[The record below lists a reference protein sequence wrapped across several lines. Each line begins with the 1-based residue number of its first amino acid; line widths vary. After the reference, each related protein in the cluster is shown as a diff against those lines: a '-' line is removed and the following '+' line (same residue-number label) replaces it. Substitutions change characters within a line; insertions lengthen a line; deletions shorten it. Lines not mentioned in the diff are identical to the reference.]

1 MREGMHVKS
10 VCMQATGLFHQ
21 LFSPSTLFLRQGLLF
36 LLLHHVFYAVWPVNL
51 LSVLSLPH
59 FTVEC
64 WDSDVCHQ
72 IQLFFFFF
80 SFLEAIYL
88 FIQSPPDR
96 PSWNSLCRIRIRL
109 AFGLRSACFCLLTAK
124 IKGVYWLSVL

>member
-1 MREGMHVKS
+1 MYERGHACEECEYVGQRTVS
-10 VCMQATGLFHQ
+10 LAVLSFYNVSCFYCCT
-21 LFSPSTLFLRQGLLF
+21 
-36 LLLHHVFYAVWPVNL
+36 HVFYAVWPVNL

-80 SFLEAIYL
+80 KGYL
-88 FIQSPPDR
+88 FIYLVAPPHR